1 MSLDEVLGQ
10 AWTRKHDNS
19 MFAKVPLAPRTV
31 YPTGLA
37 DLVKICATR
46 KSDERLHAAG
56 SHWALSEAAISDHTF
71 IDTHDPT
78 GLHPAMGKTLYDVIP
93 KCMGD
98 KFIAEL
104 AKRTV
109 KPFDA
114 QTVSVNEGLYPVHIE
129 TGKRI
134 YQAYAELDAGD
145 NDPASLANLL
155 ANESGNPSYLGPWAF
170 KTLGAP
176 VDRPCSAPCIL
187 VPMAAIST
195 CHRLPIR

>member
-1 MSLDEVLGQ
+1 
-10 AWTRKHDNS
+10 
-19 MFAKVPLAPRTV
+19 
-31 YPTGLA
+31 
-37 DLVKICATR
+37 
-46 KSDERLHAAG
+46 
-56 SHWALSEAAISDHTF
+56 
-71 IDTHDPT
+71 
-78 GLHPAMGKTLYDVIP
+78 MGKTLYDVIP

-145 NDPASLANLL
+145 NDSASLANLL
-155 ANESGNPSYLGPWAF
+155 ANESGNPGYLGPWAL
-170 KTLGAP
+170 KTLGRSGGRTVFGA
-176 VDRPCSAPCIL
+176 CIL
-187 VPMAAIST
+187 VPMAAISI